1 MAGIGFRLKEL
12 LVEDTYS
19 SNFKAFLYSAIISSG
34 PWLLTILCLSLLGI
48 LSPIFLSQNEW
59 TGEQADLFGVT
70 VVYIFAFSLI
80 VTGPISMLISRFV
93 ADKIYFNEQETISS
107 TYATLLL
114 FVVLLQG
121 VLGSVFFSITSK
133 DIFYTVTSLTL
144 YVTISCIW
152 ISLIFLSICEKYNN
166 IILIFSIGSLVSVAA
181 ALLGGKLFGIS
192 GYISGFTIGQL
203 IILFGFTH
211 ELFSMFG
218 IPRNMSLDFLSYVR
232 KFFEIALIGLLY
244 NMAIWVDK
252 FTFWFSSP
260 GENISGLFYA
270 YGEYD
275 FPIFLAYITIVP
287 ALAIFLLNIE
297 TGFYQEYKAFYES
310 IMKKKSFGEI
320 HRRKMKMQATLFRS
334 LRELLNYQAIITI
347 VVIYFGKEIL
357 HGLQVES
364 LLSIQIFR
372 YTALGTFFH
381 AYVLIITIILLYFDL
396 RREVLIIVFIFAGS
410 NFLLTTLSIHLGP
423 DYYGL
428 GQAVSC
434 FLTFLISFVVLIIRL
449 RQLEFLTFSKQP
461 IAGSKKDTKERR
473 ARPGGGYGA
482 YVNLQEARE
491 AFRSGK

>member
-244 NMAIWVDK
+244 NMAIWGDK
-252 FTFWFSSP
+252 FTF
-260 GENISGLFYA
+260 
-270 YGEYD
+270 
-275 FPIFLAYITIVP
+275 
-287 ALAIFLLNIE
+287 
-297 TGFYQEYKAFYES
+297 
-310 IMKKKSFGEI
+310 
-320 HRRKMKMQATLFRS
+320 
-334 LRELLNYQAIITI
+334 
-347 VVIYFGKEIL
+347 
-357 HGLQVES
+357 
-364 LLSIQIFR
+364 
-372 YTALGTFFH
+372 
-381 AYVLIITIILLYFDL
+381 
-396 RREVLIIVFIFAGS
+396 
-410 NFLLTTLSIHLGP
+410 
-423 DYYGL
+423 
-428 GQAVSC
+428 
-434 FLTFLISFVVLIIRL
+434 
-449 RQLEFLTFSKQP
+449 
-461 IAGSKKDTKERR
+461 
-473 ARPGGGYGA
+473 
-482 YVNLQEARE
+482 
-491 AFRSGK
+491 